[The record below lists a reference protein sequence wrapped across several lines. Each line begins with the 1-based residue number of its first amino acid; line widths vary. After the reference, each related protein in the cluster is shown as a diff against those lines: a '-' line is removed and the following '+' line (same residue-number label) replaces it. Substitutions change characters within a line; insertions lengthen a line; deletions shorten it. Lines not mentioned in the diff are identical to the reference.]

1 LVYLFLECT
10 RDHARSV
17 LARLKRVPGVRDAH
31 IVMGH
36 YDIVAILEASSDK
49 ALGEVL
55 LSKVLTIPDLH
66 KTITNLAVG

>member
-10 RDHARSV
+10 RGHAHSV
-17 LARLKRVPGVRDAH
+17 LARLKRAPGVRDAH

-36 YDIVAILEASSDK
+36 YDIVAILEAPTDK

-55 LSKVLTIPDLH
+55 LSKVLTIPGLH
-66 KTITNLAVG
+66 KTITNLAVE